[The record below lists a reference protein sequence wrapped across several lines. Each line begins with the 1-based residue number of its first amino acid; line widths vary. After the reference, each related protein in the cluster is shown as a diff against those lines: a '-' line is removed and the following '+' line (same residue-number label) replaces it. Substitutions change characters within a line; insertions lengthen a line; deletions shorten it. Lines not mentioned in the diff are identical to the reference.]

1 MTLNKNTNTSFSK
14 FKEIEDMSLNE
25 LYINALNLQQNNLLQ
40 DNELES
46 LFQSIL
52 NVTNKVKDKDNAFV
66 IRAAKLS
73 DVDALYEMIKYWA
86 LKGEN
91 LPRSKS
97 DLRRN
102 ILSFVVCVKED
113 VLVGCACLYV
123 YDSGLAEI
131 RSLNVSTFIQKQGQG
146 RALVNFLLKKAF
158 DMDIK
163 KVFVLTRNPHFFKK
177 VGFSETKISNL
188 PEKILKDCDKCTKK
202 DKCDEVAFEF
212 NL

>member
-1 MTLNKNTNTSFSK
+1 MSLNTITNTSFSK
-14 FKEIEDMSLNE
+14 FKEIEDMTLNE
-25 LYINALNLQQNNLLQ
+25 LYVNALNLQQNNLIK
-40 DNELES
+40 DHDIES

-52 NVTNKVKDKDNAFV
+52 NVTNKIKDKNNAFL

-86 LKGEN
+86 IKGEN
-91 LPRSKS
+91 LPRSKD

-113 VLVGCACLYV
+113 VLLGCACLYV

-131 RSLNVSTFIQKQGQG
+131 RSLNVSTSVQKKGQG

-163 KVFVLTRNPHFFKK
+163 KVFVLTRNPIFFKK
-177 VGFSETKISNL
+177 VGFSETKISYL